1 MHVGAGRVLHSAGVR
16 ANSCIGWRVL
26 RRSYQSGRRPGKTC
40 LQPPSVKPP
49 PVLRLNWK
57 PGWTLEAIGG
67 DFSTT
72 RQAFS
77 LSRLRRCFGVERSET
92 ADSVKRPA
100 FQSKE
105 KRVPRR
111 WKQVMT
117 AARERLAGGLRSLG
131 LVSESESAATTKLL
145 RSNADM
151 AGLEGVKPVSFRGV
165 GRILSRYAWPRDNP
179 ALRRRVIFAVS
190 LLLAS
195 KVLLVQVPVLFKVA
209 VDMLSKTADWASM
222 NTSIWPIFMLVAYGL
237 ARGSASLTNEL
248 RNAVFA
254 TVSQKAISDLA
265 LTTFR
270 RILDLDLSYHSSRK
284 TGALAR
290 TIDRG
295 MRGIDF
301 LMRALVFNIFPTILE
316 VGLVCGMLAYS
327 CGGRYALI
335 AGGALTAYTVFT
347 LIVTQWR
354 TQFRKSMNIAENAAS
369 NKAIDSLM
377 NYETVKYFNNES
389 VEAEQYE
396 TFLEK
401 YGREN
406 VKTQVSLSVLNFGQ
420 NAIFTVAMTAMMVMA
435 AREVM
440 QGLLTVGDIVMV
452 NGLLFQMSM
461 PLNFLGTV
469 YREVRQSLTDM
480 EMMFGV
486 MQLRPRVIELP
497 SALPLIIER
506 DTGIAFQR
514 VSFTYPSLNDLQ
526 SGHGAT
532 NHQILRDVSFTVPHG
547 KKMALIGPSGCGKST
562 ILKLLFRFYDP
573 DEGSI
578 FIGGQDIRRVQLSS
592 LRQAISCIPQD
603 IVLFNNTVEYNIRYG
618 RIDATKDEIEAAA
631 KAAYIHDTITQHFP
645 EGYDTVVGERGV
657 MLSGG
662 EKQRIAIARA
672 ILKNSPI
679 LVCDEMSSALDSS
692 TELLIRQAIQQVSAS
707 RTSIFIAHRL
717 ASIVDA
723 HEILVMD
730 EGRIM
735 ERGQHHELLRDSSTI
750 YTQMW
755 RAQQAETVFPS
766 QERRM
771 DELP

>member
-1 MHVGAGRVLHSAGVR
+1 M
-16 ANSCIGWRVL
+16 
-26 RRSYQSGRRPGKTC
+26 
-40 LQPPSVKPP
+40 
-49 PVLRLNWK
+49 RLDREFL
-57 PGWTLEAIGG
+57 P
-67 DFSTT
+67 TT
-72 RQAFS
+72 RCAPPRLVRRWYDPERPDQAAN
-77 LSRLRRCFGVERSET
+77 VERTFAS
-92 ADSVKRPA
+92 SKRESA
-100 FQSKE
+100 LQ
-105 KRVPRR
+105 R
-111 WKQVMT
+111 WKRLTLAM
-117 AARERLAGGLRSLG
+117 RERLSGGLRSLG

-145 RSNADM
+145 RNNADM
-151 AGLEGVKPVSFRGV
+151 AGLEGVRPASFRGV

-195 KVLLVQVPVLFKVA
+195 KLLLVQVPVLFKFS
-209 VDMLSKTADWASM
+209 VDILSKTADWATVNASL
-222 NTSIWPIFMLVAYGL
+222 WPVLILVAYGL

-295 MRGIDF
+295 MHGIDF
-301 LMRALVFNIFPTILE
+301 LMRALVFNILPTILE

-389 VEAEQYE
+389 VEADQYA

-486 MQLRPRVIELP
+486 MQLRPRVVELP
-497 SALPLIIER
+497 NALPLIIER
-506 DTGIAFQR
+506 DAGIVFER
-514 VSFTYPSLNDLQ
+514 VSFAYPSLNEQ
-526 SGHGAT
+526 RNSQGT
-532 NHQILRDVSFTVPHG
+532 VNHQILREVSFAVPHG
-547 KKMALIGPSGCGKST
+547 RKVALIGPSGCGKST
-562 ILKLLFRFYDP
+562 ILKLLFRLYDP
-573 DEGSI
+573 VQGSI
-578 FIGGQDIRRVQLSS
+578 LIGGQDIRRVQLSS

-603 IVLFNNTVEYNIRYG
+603 IVLFNNTIEYNIRYG
-618 RIDATKDEIEAAA
+618 RIDATKKEIETAA
-631 KAAYIHDTITQHFP
+631 KAAYIHDTIIQQFP
-645 EGYDTVVGERGV
+645 DGYETIVGERGI

-672 ILKNSPI
+672 ILKNAPI

-692 TELLIRQAIQQVSAS
+692 TELYIRNAIQRVSAS

-717 ASIVDA
+717 ASITDA
-723 HEILVMD
+723 DEILVMNK
-730 EGRIM
+730 GRII
-735 ERGQHHELLRDSSTI
+735 ERGQHHELLRDDTTT
-750 YTQMW
+750 YAQMW
-755 RAQQAETVFPS
+755 RAQQAETALP
-766 QERRM
+766 RREHPPE
-771 DELP
+771 ELP

>member
-1 MHVGAGRVLHSAGVR
+1 
-16 ANSCIGWRVL
+16 
-26 RRSYQSGRRPGKTC
+26 
-40 LQPPSVKPP
+40 
-49 PVLRLNWK
+49 
-57 PGWTLEAIGG
+57 
-67 DFSTT
+67 
-72 RQAFS
+72 
-77 LSRLRRCFGVERSET
+77 
-92 ADSVKRPA
+92 
-100 FQSKE
+100 
-105 KRVPRR
+105 
-111 WKQVMT
+111 
-117 AARERLAGGLRSLG
+117 
-131 LVSESESAATTKLL
+131 
-145 RSNADM
+145 
-151 AGLEGVKPVSFRGV
+151 
-165 GRILSRYAWPRDNP
+165 
-179 ALRRRVIFAVS
+179 
-190 LLLAS
+190 
-195 KVLLVQVPVLFKVA
+195 
-209 VDMLSKTADWASM
+209 MLSKTADWATVNASL
-222 NTSIWPIFMLVAYGL
+222 WPVLILVGYGL

-295 MRGIDF
+295 MHGIDF
-301 LMRALVFNIFPTILE
+301 LMRALVFNILPTILE

-389 VEAEQYE
+389 VEADQYA

-435 AREVM
+435 AREAM

-486 MQLRPRVIELP
+486 MQLRPRVVELP
-497 SALPLIIER
+497 NALPLIIER
-506 DTGIAFQR
+506 DAGIAFER
-514 VSFTYPSLNDLQ
+514 VSFAYPSLNEQRNSQ
-526 SGHGAT
+526 ST
-532 NHQILRDVSFTVPHG
+532 VNHQILREVSFAVPHG
-547 KKMALIGPSGCGKST
+547 RKVALIGPSGCGKST
-562 ILKLLFRFYDP
+562 ILKLLFRLYDP
-573 DEGSI
+573 VQGSI
-578 FIGGQDIRRVQLSS
+578 LIGGQDIRRVQLSS

-603 IVLFNNTVEYNIRYG
+603 IVLFNNTIEYNIRYG
-618 RIDATKDEIEAAA
+618 RIDATKKEIEAAA
-631 KAAYIHDTITQHFP
+631 KAAYIHDTITQQFP
-645 EGYDTVVGERGV
+645 DGYETIVGERGI

-692 TELLIRQAIQQVSAS
+692 TELYIRNAIQRVSAS

-717 ASIVDA
+717 ASITDA
-723 HEILVMD
+723 DEILVMN
-730 EGRIM
+730 EGRII
-735 ERGQHHELLRDSSTI
+735 ERGHHHELLRDDTTT
-750 YTQMW
+750 YAQMW
-755 RAQQAETVFPS
+755 RAQQAEIALP
-766 QERRM
+766 RREHPPE
-771 DELP
+771 ELP